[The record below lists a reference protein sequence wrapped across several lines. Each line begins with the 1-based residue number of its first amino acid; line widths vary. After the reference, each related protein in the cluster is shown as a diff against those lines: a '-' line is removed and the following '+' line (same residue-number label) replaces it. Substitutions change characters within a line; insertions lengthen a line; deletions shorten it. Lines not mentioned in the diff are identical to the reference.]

1 MKQKQCHLL
10 LDIKTTIFVEKSY
23 NFTRNSTYINSRV
36 LSVYDLAVCVSW
48 VHLDLHLLTKN
59 DDSLQSCGGVG
70 TTTLGAFKATFP
82 ISTLHTKRPF
92 IFFNH
97 SPPFIIVPLAKFDYR

>member
-36 LSVYDLAVCVSW
+36 LSVYDLAVRVSW
-48 VHLDLHLLTKN
+48 VHLDLHLSTKN
-59 DDSLQSCGGVG
+59 DDSLQSCGG
-70 TTTLGAFKATFP
+70 LGQLHWVLLKQLSLFP
-82 ISTLHTKRPF
+82 HFTQKGHLFFQSLAPLHYCAA
-92 IFFNH
+92 
-97 SPPFIIVPLAKFDYR
+97 S

>member
-36 LSVYDLAVCVSW
+36 LSVYDLAVRVSW
-48 VHLDLHLLTKN
+48 VHLDLHLSTKN
-59 DDSLQSCGGVG
+59 DDSLQSCGGSGQLHWV
-70 TTTLGAFKATFP
+70 LLKQLSLFP
-82 ISTLHTKRPF
+82 HFTQKGHLFLSITRPP
-92 IFFNH
+92 
-97 SPPFIIVPLAKFDYR
+97 SLLCR